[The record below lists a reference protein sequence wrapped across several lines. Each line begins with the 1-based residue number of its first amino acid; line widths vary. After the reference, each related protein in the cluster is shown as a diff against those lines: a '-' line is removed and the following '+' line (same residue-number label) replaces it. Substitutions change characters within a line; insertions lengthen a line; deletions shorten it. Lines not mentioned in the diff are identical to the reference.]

1 MSYTKLFDSI
11 ITSTIWTEDDKTRI
25 VWITMLALA
34 DKNGEVQASIPGLAR
49 VAGVSISAAEIAIGK
64 FLSPDK
70 YSRTPDDEGRRI
82 EAIDGGWYLLNHA
95 KYREMASR
103 EDSQEK
109 NRDRQRRFREK
120 DERNASVTPCNASVT
135 PCNASVTPCNAEADS
150 CNADKEPCNATVTHT
165 LHIAD
170 TDTDTDTDK
179 TKREREEEASPAR
192 SRSAFD
198 RSEIIAKINSVK
210 PEWQKPAAWSAMEL
224 HDLHNALGQVSEMDD
239 SDWSLLRRYMAAR
252 TQTGAGYWQPKSR
265 GQFVANFG
273 DVYGHAQRWASK
285 DAPRTVKH
293 PEQVQARD
301 IIDRDSLKAI
311 FG

>member
-1 MSYTKLFDSI
+1 MNYTKLFNSI

-49 VAGVSISAAEIAIGK
+49 VAGVSIADAEIAIGK
-64 FLSPDK
+64 FLSPDE

-120 DERNASVTPCNASVT
+120 DERNGNVTLRNASVT
-135 PCNASVTPCNAEADS
+135 PCNADVTL
-150 CNADKEPCNATVTHT
+150 CNADVTLCNADVTPRNATVTHT
-165 LHIAD
+165 LHIAEAD
-170 TDTDTDTDK
+170 TEADTDK
-179 TKREREEEASPAR
+179 TKREREEEAPLAR
-192 SRSAFD
+192 SRSALH
-198 RSEIIAKINSVK
+198 RSEIISKINSIK

-224 HDLHNALGQVSEMDD
+224 HDLHSALGQVSEMDD

-252 TQTGAGYWQPKSR
+252 TQTGAGFWQPKSR

-285 DAPRTVKH
+285 DKPSIVRQ